1 MLTSEEEPANLLF
14 EYPGADIILR
24 SNDSHHFR
32 VPKSYIV
39 HSSPVLEKLIQRAP
53 GPPDGAHKTSLP
65 VVQLPESGTILHN
78 LLTFIFPVSPV
89 LPSTT
94 EKSMELLSLA
104 QKYQLSSVMDYI
116 RYHIS
121 RQSPSSTERDSALHL
136 YHLAQKYGLRHEA
149 LQAAQT
155 LSRHPMNICD
165 LKDKLD
171 MMPGASLYELW
182 RYHEKVRAILKADLM
197 GFRTSGAR
205 GTVTSLR
212 CKRGSSQIPDW
223 LDNYIESIGDAP
235 NRFDLI
241 EFNTALARH
250 IRGGSQPGISQNDAC
265 PGCRCQCGGRQ
276 YEGSHHS
283 NCTCGTKSMSS
294 QTIRKFW
301 EALTSVVHGS
311 FKKVVIIDVSLL
323 RG

>member
-1 MLTSEEEPANLLF
+1 MLTSEEEPENLLF

-24 SNDSHHFR
+24 SNEGHHSR
-32 VPKSYIV
+32 VPKSYLV
-39 HSSPVLEKLIQRAP
+39 HSSPVLKELIQKAL
-53 GPPDGAHKTSLP
+53 GPPDGTDETLLP
-65 VVQLPESGTILHN
+65 VVQLQESGTILHH
-78 LLTFIFPVSPV
+78 LLTFIFPVTPL

-94 EKSMELLSLA
+94 TKAMKLLSVAL
-104 QKYQLSSVMDYI
+104 KYQLLSVMDYI

-121 RQSPSSTERDSALHL
+121 RQTPPSTERDSALHL
-136 YHLAQKYGLRHEA
+136 AQMYGLRHEA

-155 LSRHPMNICD
+155 LSRYPMTICD

-171 MMPGASLYELW
+171 IMPGASLYELW

-197 GFRTSGAR
+197 EFRTSGAR

-212 CKRGSSQIPDW
+212 CKRGSSQVPDW

-276 YEGSHHS
+276 NEGSHHS

-301 EALTSVVHGS
+301 EALTSVVQGS
-311 FKKVVIIDVSLL
+311 FKKVTIIDVSLL
-323 RG
+323 LG